1 MSKNRIKLNIC
12 GTDYIIVSD
21 EKEEYMEE
29 IAKEIDEAMNI
40 TLKNNMRVSVTM
52 AAVLT
57 ALRYCDESKKSMAD
71 ADNLRTQI
79 KDYLEES
86 VEARMQADEARN
98 EILKLEKEVKSLKE
112 KLKRYDEILSE
123 KRNFSEDSEDI
134 NDGLK
139 PDLVFESDEDSE
151 FSDELINEYIDDN
164 QEVMDAF

>member
-98 EILKLEKEVKSLKE
+98 EVLKLEKEVKELK
-112 KLKRYDEILSE
+112 K
-123 KRNFSEDSEDI
+123 
-134 NDGLK
+134 
-139 PDLVFESDEDSE
+139 
-151 FSDELINEYIDDN
+151 
-164 QEVMDAF
+164 